1 MAFVPAW
8 LPKAVAASSR
18 RVAPRVARFCRRSA
32 QPSPAQA
39 SSSPAVANLFA
50 GAAFPRAARVLDS
63 DDFVRAL
70 KTRAHRGRFLWV
82 YRRPLDANTA
92 AVSVRP
98 QLGLMI
104 GKRNAR
110 TAVLRNAVKRRLREQ
125 FRLRQSALPIS
136 QYVVRLSLAITTK
149 DVASVIAEWTGALDH
164 FVAKAA
170 AAAAATTTVNVLPT
184 VRA

>member
-1 MAFVPAW
+1 MANLIAG
-8 LPKAVAASSR
+8 AAH
-18 RVAPRVARFCRRSA
+18 
-32 QPSPAQA
+32 
-39 SSSPAVANLFA
+39 LFA

-82 YRRPLDANTA
+82 YRRPVDG
-92 AVSVRP
+92 VSGTGCP

-125 FRLRQSALPIS
+125 FRLRQAALPMS

-149 DVASVIAEWTGALDH
+149 DVASVIAEWTGTLDH
-164 FVAKAA
+164 YIAKASA
-170 AAAAATTTVNVLPT
+170 SGNVSVTAKPPT
-184 VRA
+184 VTP